1 MSPGLNT
8 LPSVQIVASGT
19 RGKSDGAPKVQ
30 AEIVYLTPYARHSSL
45 GICPCHLT
53 SQDEGGHR
61 RGEADVAKLRAV
73 KFVPDRPWVSNPA

>member
-53 SQDEGGHR
+53 FQDESDIAGGKGR
-61 RGEADVAKLRAV
+61 RRQVARCQV
-73 KFVPDRPWVSNPA
+73 RS